1 MGGRFIGAKL
11 FCGVQVDGPRTPMAS
26 RNFQLGCAPGS
37 PYQIRRF
44 SLSAGGDQAI
54 FATVRMMEALV
65 RGPEGVRSPD
75 VRVAAIEAARGSARG
90 QSEIQSVFAWVKKNI
105 EFRGEY
111 AETLQTPKVT
121 LQLRAGDCDDHA
133 VLTAALL
140 ASLGYRVRF
149 KTVAA
154 VPSDPGQFS
163 HVYAEVLDKF
173 TRRWIP
179 LDTTV
184 ARSYAG
190 WTPERISRSRSY
202 SPMGL
207 VDWGSVASS
216 VVQAASAGVALA
228 NQPPLPPQTSGFNVN
243 LGVDNETGIPDWV
256 IYGALLLFVFEAIK
270 GRRGSR

>member
-1 MGGRFIGAKL
+1 
-11 FCGVQVDGPRTPMAS
+11 MAF
-26 RNFQLGCAPGS
+26 RNAQLGCATGH
-37 PYQIRRF
+37 PYQMRRF
-44 SLSAGGDQAI
+44 SLPVGGDPAI

-75 VRVAAIEAARGSARG
+75 VRVAAIEAAKGSGRG
-90 QSEIQSVFAWVKKNI
+90 QSEIQSVFSWVKKNI

-121 LQLRAGDCDDHA
+121 LQLKAGDCDDHA
-133 VLTAALL
+133 ILTSALL
-140 ASLGYRVRF
+140 ASLGYKVRF

-154 VPSDPGQFS
+154 VASDPKQFS

-173 TRRWIP
+173 TRQWIP

-184 ARSYAG
+184 ARSYVG
-190 WTPERISRSRSY
+190 WAPEKITRSKSY
-202 SPMGL
+202 GTLGL

-216 VVQAASAGVALA
+216 VVSAASTGVALA
-228 NQPPLPPQTSGFNVN
+228 NQQAMQPPQTSGFNVN

-256 IYGALLLFVFEAIK
+256 IYAGVAFMVYEMLK
-270 GRRGSR
+270 SKRGSR